1 MKLELELKVME
12 ERRLERGADAQR
24 LEAEAQ
30 REQKKMEMEMEM
42 EMRKLELTEARAGRY
57 EQYGEAEQAEDGEV
71 AGIDEEPVRRR
82 VGFDSHTKYFGDT
95 LRHVLP
101 AMPSEISELPQFF
114 DKIEK
119 LYQIYQVPDD
129 LKAKFYRSTS
139 TDF

>member
-1 MKLELELKVME
+1 LEEKRLDAEQKREQMKFELELKVME
-12 ERRLERGADAQR
+12 ERRLER
-24 LEAEAQ
+24 EAAAKAQ
-30 REQKKMEMEMEM
+30 REQRKMEM

-114 DKIEK
+114 DMIEK

-129 LKAKFYRSTS
+129 RLSS
-139 TDF
+139 SL